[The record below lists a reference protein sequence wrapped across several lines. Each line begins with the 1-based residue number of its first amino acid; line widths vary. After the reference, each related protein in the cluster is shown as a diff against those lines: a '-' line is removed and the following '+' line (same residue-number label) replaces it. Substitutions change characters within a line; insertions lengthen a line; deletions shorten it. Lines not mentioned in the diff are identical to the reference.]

1 MASWRDGR
9 RTQSGDTPGSGCVQ
23 MLGRDT
29 TVTNNASHFRCFRC
43 LPPPRCLVPPAQPT
57 SRRRAFQRRITCP
70 LHHLLM
76 LTVRIVTCRQML
88 RSVIKI
94 PRMKLYKVG
103 GDTRVTVH
111 HPSPNVFAVSDVPVT
126 PLLEATTD
134 IGSRFS

>member
-1 MASWRDGR
+1 
-9 RTQSGDTPGSGCVQ
+9 
-23 MLGRDT
+23 
-29 TVTNNASHFRCFRC
+29 
-43 LPPPRCLVPPAQPT
+43 
-57 SRRRAFQRRITCP
+57 
-70 LHHLLM
+70 M

-94 PRMKLYKVG
+94 PRMKPYKVG

-111 HPSPNVFAVSDVPVT
+111 HPSPTFAVSDVPVT